1 MIENDVSIIPVGK
14 RIFSFYEAVND
25 GEILIFPLQGF
36 YKHPFKCHPMS

>member
-25 GEILIFPLQGF
+25 GEIVIFPLQGYF
-36 YKHPFKCHPMS
+36 NKAIKRL

>member
-25 GEILIFPLQGF
+25 GEILIFPCKDF
-36 YKHPFKCHPMS
+36 INIPSNAIR